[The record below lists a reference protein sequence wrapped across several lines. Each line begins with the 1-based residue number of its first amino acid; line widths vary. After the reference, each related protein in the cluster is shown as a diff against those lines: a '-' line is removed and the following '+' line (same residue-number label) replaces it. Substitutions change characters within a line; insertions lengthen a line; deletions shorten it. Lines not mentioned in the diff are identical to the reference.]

1 MPQPPKIYV
10 YGSQSLQADWNSKEV
25 PKRLIRRKKKK
36 YSPGR
41 LLLLGVALA
50 YLLSFGYWSYKI
62 NQLDAQI
69 EALEKQKMAVLAEQN
84 RLLEQKKL
92 VMSHEYVEKL
102 ARENLGLVKPG
113 EKVVLFAEP
122 GEVMP
127 LKEEGKTELY
137 D

>member
-1 MPQPPKIYV
+1 MYQPTKIYV
-10 YGSQSLQADWNSKEV
+10 YGTQSKEYLESTTAT
-25 PKRLIRRKKKK
+25 KRIARRKKRK

-41 LLLLGVALA
+41 LLLLGAALA

-62 NQLDAQI
+62 NQYDAQI
-69 EALEKQKMAVLAEQN
+69 EALERQKNAVLAEQK
-84 RLLEQKKL
+84 RLLEQKEL
-92 VMSHEYVEKL
+92 VMSPEYVEKL